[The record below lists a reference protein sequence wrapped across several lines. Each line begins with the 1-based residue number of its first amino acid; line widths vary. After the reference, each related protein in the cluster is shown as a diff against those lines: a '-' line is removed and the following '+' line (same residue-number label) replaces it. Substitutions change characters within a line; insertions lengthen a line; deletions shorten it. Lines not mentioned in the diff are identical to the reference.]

1 MFSLLCKPVV
11 ATPPR
16 PAIVTT
22 RVCRVVKISP
32 IPQETDKYV
41 LEILD
46 APPINISTSDTDPT
60 RGARP
65 SGSGEGTQ

>member
-1 MFSLLCKPVV
+1 
-11 ATPPR
+11 
-16 PAIVTT
+16 VTT

-46 APPINISTSDTDPT
+46 APPINVSTSDTDPT
-60 RGARP
+60 QQARP
-65 SGSGEGTQ
+65 SGSGGGT

>member
-11 ATPPR
+11 APPPR

-32 IPQETDKYV
+32 TPQGAGRYV

-46 APPINISTSDTDPT
+46 APPITVSTSDTDQGPP
-60 RGARP
+60 RQPG
-65 SGSGEGTQ
+65 GSP